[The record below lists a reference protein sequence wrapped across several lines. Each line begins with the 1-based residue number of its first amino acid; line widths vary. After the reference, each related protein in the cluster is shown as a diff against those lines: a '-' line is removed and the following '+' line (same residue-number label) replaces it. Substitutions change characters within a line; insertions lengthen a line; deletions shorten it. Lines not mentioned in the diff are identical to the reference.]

1 MITQRRFPRLHESHG
16 RARHRG
22 RHRRDGRRHPAAP
35 CAERP
40 DDGPRFR
47 RPHVGDGGGDWGDRG
62 WCARRPRPR
71 VGAAAAGTCVRG
83 HRGRRCEAARRVW
96 RAARAG
102 WSVRGVSSRR
112 DSGRRDGAGRRA
124 VARAAARNLVRDG
137 DARDDP
143 QSRGQRDPRASGG
156 EQPLPVRTGDRLRG
170 GAGRSRLVRS
180 RDMRRWF
187 SRARRED
194 GAALVETAFVLPI
207 MLLVSV
213 GIFEF
218 GRAYQTWQVITNATR
233 EGARVAVLPDY
244 TDDSVKARV
253 RTYLK
258 DGGLSA
264 AIVDDTA
271 KTNVEITATTIPV
284 DVGGTVTASAA
295 RVVVEY
301 PFEFMVLQPVAQLVV
316 NGSMAGEPFTMRMT
330 TIMRNE

>member
-1 MITQRRFPRLHESHG
+1 
-16 RARHRG
+16 
-22 RHRRDGRRHPAAP
+22 
-35 CAERP
+35 
-40 DDGPRFR
+40 
-47 RPHVGDGGGDWGDRG
+47 
-62 WCARRPRPR
+62 
-71 VGAAAAGTCVRG
+71 
-83 HRGRRCEAARRVW
+83 
-96 RAARAG
+96 
-102 WSVRGVSSRR
+102 
-112 DSGRRDGAGRRA
+112 
-124 VARAAARNLVRDG
+124 
-137 DARDDP
+137 
-143 QSRGQRDPRASGG
+143 
-156 EQPLPVRTGDRLRG
+156 
-170 GAGRSRLVRS
+170 
-180 RDMRRWF
+180 MRRWF

-233 EGARVAVLPDY
+233 EGARVAVLPEY

-258 DGGLSA
+258 DGGLPA

-271 KTNVEITATTIPV
+271 KTKVNITATTIPV

-316 NGSMAGEPFTMRMT
+316 NGSMAGEPFTMQMT

>member
-1 MITQRRFPRLHESHG
+1 
-16 RARHRG
+16 
-22 RHRRDGRRHPAAP
+22 
-35 CAERP
+35 
-40 DDGPRFR
+40 
-47 RPHVGDGGGDWGDRG
+47 
-62 WCARRPRPR
+62 
-71 VGAAAAGTCVRG
+71 
-83 HRGRRCEAARRVW
+83 
-96 RAARAG
+96 
-102 WSVRGVSSRR
+102 
-112 DSGRRDGAGRRA
+112 
-124 VARAAARNLVRDG
+124 
-137 DARDDP
+137 
-143 QSRGQRDPRASGG
+143 
-156 EQPLPVRTGDRLRG
+156 
-170 GAGRSRLVRS
+170 
-180 RDMRRWF
+180 MRRWF

-218 GRAYQTWQVITNATR
+218 GRAYQTWQVITNAAR
-233 EGARVAVLPDY
+233 EGARVAVLPEY

-258 DGGLSA
+258 DGGLPA

-271 KTNVEITATTIPV
+271 RTNVDITATTIPV

>member
-1 MITQRRFPRLHESHG
+1 
-16 RARHRG
+16 
-22 RHRRDGRRHPAAP
+22 
-35 CAERP
+35 
-40 DDGPRFR
+40 
-47 RPHVGDGGGDWGDRG
+47 
-62 WCARRPRPR
+62 
-71 VGAAAAGTCVRG
+71 
-83 HRGRRCEAARRVW
+83 
-96 RAARAG
+96 
-102 WSVRGVSSRR
+102 
-112 DSGRRDGAGRRA
+112 
-124 VARAAARNLVRDG
+124 
-137 DARDDP
+137 
-143 QSRGQRDPRASGG
+143 
-156 EQPLPVRTGDRLRG
+156 
-170 GAGRSRLVRS
+170 
-180 RDMRRWF
+180 MRRWL
-187 SRARRED
+187 SRTRRED

-218 GRAYQTWQVITNATR
+218 GRAYQTWQVITNAAR
-233 EGARVAVLPDY
+233 EGARVAVLPEY

-258 DGGLSA
+258 DGGLPA

-271 KTNVEITATTIPV
+271 RTNVDITATTIPV

>member
-1 MITQRRFPRLHESHG
+1 
-16 RARHRG
+16 
-22 RHRRDGRRHPAAP
+22 
-35 CAERP
+35 
-40 DDGPRFR
+40 
-47 RPHVGDGGGDWGDRG
+47 
-62 WCARRPRPR
+62 
-71 VGAAAAGTCVRG
+71 
-83 HRGRRCEAARRVW
+83 
-96 RAARAG
+96 
-102 WSVRGVSSRR
+102 
-112 DSGRRDGAGRRA
+112 
-124 VARAAARNLVRDG
+124 
-137 DARDDP
+137 
-143 QSRGQRDPRASGG
+143 
-156 EQPLPVRTGDRLRG
+156 
-170 GAGRSRLVRS
+170 
-180 RDMRRWF
+180 MRRWF

-233 EGARVAVLPDY
+233 EGARVAVLPEY

-258 DGGLSA
+258 DGGLPAS
-264 AIVDDTA
+264 IVDDTA
-271 KTNVEITATTIPV
+271 KTNVDITATTIPV

>member
-1 MITQRRFPRLHESHG
+1 
-16 RARHRG
+16 
-22 RHRRDGRRHPAAP
+22 
-35 CAERP
+35 
-40 DDGPRFR
+40 
-47 RPHVGDGGGDWGDRG
+47 
-62 WCARRPRPR
+62 
-71 VGAAAAGTCVRG
+71 
-83 HRGRRCEAARRVW
+83 
-96 RAARAG
+96 
-102 WSVRGVSSRR
+102 
-112 DSGRRDGAGRRA
+112 
-124 VARAAARNLVRDG
+124 
-137 DARDDP
+137 
-143 QSRGQRDPRASGG
+143 
-156 EQPLPVRTGDRLRG
+156 
-170 GAGRSRLVRS
+170 
-180 RDMRRWF
+180 MRRWF
-187 SRARRED
+187 SRARRDD

-233 EGARVAVLPDY
+233 EGARVAVLPEY

-258 DGGLSA
+258 DGGLPA

-271 KTNVEITATTIPV
+271 KTNVDITATTIPV
-284 DVGGTVTASAA
+284 DMAGTVTASAA

>member
-1 MITQRRFPRLHESHG
+1 
-16 RARHRG
+16 
-22 RHRRDGRRHPAAP
+22 
-35 CAERP
+35 
-40 DDGPRFR
+40 
-47 RPHVGDGGGDWGDRG
+47 
-62 WCARRPRPR
+62 
-71 VGAAAAGTCVRG
+71 
-83 HRGRRCEAARRVW
+83 
-96 RAARAG
+96 
-102 WSVRGVSSRR
+102 
-112 DSGRRDGAGRRA
+112 
-124 VARAAARNLVRDG
+124 
-137 DARDDP
+137 
-143 QSRGQRDPRASGG
+143 
-156 EQPLPVRTGDRLRG
+156 
-170 GAGRSRLVRS
+170 
-180 RDMRRWF
+180 MRRWL
-187 SRARRED
+187 SRTRRED